1 MAPIVGA
8 LPPPPG
14 ITPNFAHPK
23 DVLRTVNFVTQSLC
37 ISLVTIFVL
46 MRIYTRA
53 VIQKMMYKE
62 DWVCIVSWC
71 FFIVYIADNIMFNFF
86 GGGYHQ
92 WEVSQEDAINFQ
104 KVSYGGILVYGPT
117 AYLIKLTILLFSSRL
132 YSLAHKPTL
141 AITVLILLMLAF
153 YIPMEFAKI
162 FICSPISA
170 YWDRSAHPHATCLDV
185 KTLYFADTAVS
196 VITDIAVLMVPI
208 PLIWG
213 MNLSK
218 MRKFK
223 VMALLAAGG
232 IACIASVAR
241 LVMLA
246 IIINSQDGTLNTVAL
261 NLLAVAEVSI
271 GLICACLPSL
281 GVFCKHFSNSRKR
294 KAKDSDQNIVLGTVG
309 SGGKQVMRKGKF
321 DNSLLMWTYVEV
333 EPDSK

>member
-62 DWVCIVSWC
+62 D
-71 FFIVYIADNIMFNFF
+71 FNFF

-141 AITVLILLMLAF
+141 AIT
-153 YIPMEFAKI
+153 I

-185 KTLYFADTAVS
+185 KTLYFADTVVS

-261 NLLAVAEVSI
+261 NLLA
-271 GLICACLPSL
+271 
-281 GVFCKHFSNSRKR
+281 
-294 KAKDSDQNIVLGTVG
+294 
-309 SGGKQVMRKGKF
+309 
-321 DNSLLMWTYVEV
+321 
-333 EPDSK
+333 